1 MRAIEHLG
9 YRPSAAARS
18 MVSSRTQTL
27 AMLVPHLSDPNF
39 GVIVAG
45 AERQARQQGY
55 SLMVADFDTV
65 TASNLLTE
73 HRVDGILL
81 IEPRRFTKWL
91 QSVPGLPCVATD
103 DVPMDNLN
111 GGRAVGQH
119 LQALGHQR
127 VTMVGG
133 PANSIFAALRHQGLN
148 EIFPDAHWIPG
159 DWTAQSG
166 YNLLAVALESKP
178 SAIFAANDFIALGV
192 MRAAHERG
200 LEIPSKLSVVGFDDS
215 PLAPYFHP
223 PLTTVRQPLE
233 WQGSRAVELLLAQLS
248 NQPMPEIE
256 PQPLEFIVRQSTST
270 PFVTP
275 STGSPR
281 HDILG
286 KTHST

>member
-18 MVSSRTQTL
+18 KVSSRTQTL

-45 AERQARQQGY
+45 AERQARKHGY
-55 SLMVADFDTV
+55 SLLVADFETV
-65 TASNLLTE
+65 TASNLLAE
-73 HRVDGILL
+73 HRVDGIVL
-81 IEPRRFTKWL
+81 IEPHRFMHWL
-91 QSVPGLPCVATD
+91 ESVPGLPFVATD

-119 LQALGHQR
+119 LQALGHR
-127 VTMVGG
+127 CVMMVGG
-133 PANSIFAALRHQGLN
+133 PADSIFAALRHQGLR
-148 EIFPDAHWIPG
+148 EIFPDAHWLPG

-166 YNLLAVALESKP
+166 YNLLSVALESKP
-178 SAIFAANDFIALGV
+178 SAIFAANDFVALGV

-200 LEIPSKLSVVGFDDS
+200 LKLPSELSVVGFDDS

-233 WQGSRAVELLLAQLS
+233 WQGSCAAELLIARLEGR
-248 NQPMPEIE
+248 PMPAPH
-256 PQPLEFIVRQSTST
+256 PQALELIVRQSTG
-270 PFVTP
+270 PKGPQV
-275 STGSPR
+275 STGPP
-281 HDILG
+281 
-286 KTHST
+286 